1 MSSSSSSLL
10 VAVVVVALVV
20 VVVVVFVVALV
31 LFLVPVLFRGVLVS
45 LDVGPL
51 VRAAN
56 VQLGVGQGQ
65 LQFAWRQRAIKGF
78 R

>member
-1 MSSSSSSLL
+1 M
-10 VAVVVVALVV
+10 LVV
-20 VVVVVFVVALV
+20 VVLALV
-31 LFLVPVLFRGVLVS
+31 LVPVLFRGVLVS

-78 R
+78 G

>member
-1 MSSSSSSLL
+1 MSSSSLL
-10 VAVVVVALVV
+10 VVVVVLAVV
-20 VVVVVFVVALV
+20 
-31 LFLVPVLFRGVLVS
+31 LVPVLFRGVLVS

>member
-1 MSSSSSSLL
+1 MSSSSLL
-10 VAVVVVALVV
+10 VVVVLALV
-20 VVVVVFVVALV
+20 
-31 LFLVPVLFRGVLVS
+31 LVPVLFRGVLVS